1 MTNTD
6 MNAATD
12 TATPTVIDTEP
23 GIVEAALD
31 ATAPHTKGSKKYTGL
46 KKNNL
51 KKNKGTKKSKTQRR
65 VAKSL
70 AYFALIFTGL
80 AVLAEPWLLI
90 PVAALMLAISLW
102 D

>member
-6 MNAATD
+6 MNLATD
-12 TATPTVIDTEP
+12 TA
-23 GIVEAALD
+23 
-31 ATAPHTKGSKKYTGL
+31 SKKD
-46 KKNNL
+46 
-51 KKNKGTKKSKTQRR
+51 KGAKESKGATENRGAKKSKTQRR
-65 VAKSL
+65 AAKAL

-90 PVAALMLAISLW
+90 PVAALILAISLW

>member
-6 MNAATD
+6 MYLATD
-12 TATPTVIDTEP
+12 TA
-23 GIVEAALD
+23 
-31 ATAPHTKGSKKYTGL
+31 S
-46 KKNNL
+46 

-65 VAKSL
+65 AAKAL

-90 PVAALMLAISLW
+90 PVAALMLAIALW

>member
-6 MNAATD
+6 MNLATD
-12 TATPTVIDTEP
+12 TA
-23 GIVEAALD
+23 
-31 ATAPHTKGSKKYTGL
+31 S
-46 KKNNL
+46 
-51 KKNKGTKKSKTQRR
+51 KKNKGAKENKGAKKSKTQRR
-65 VAKSL
+65 TAKAL

-90 PVAALMLAISLW
+90 PVAALILAISLW